1 LKRAG
6 ISLFLASGLLIILGT
21 VLHSVPRINDVVSGQ
36 PRPMKAIANVFAQA
50 LADKTGREFPVI
62 VGGDEPH
69 PCEDMHN
76 SDLTDYDEVYY
87 VFTYSEKLRSV
98 CFTGYAAVSGP
109 TPTNTVVIS
118 QTSGENYGP
127 ALTRPVRVTP
137 ISHSLRVFT
146 NEFLSLLDWHKEMKP
161 ENKTITASHHY
172 FSTTAN
178 QTNEDLTLNLYALR
192 AEAAKRHQAVN
203 RGLLWGMSLLSGVSI
218 LSAGMVWLQF
228 RRFRQH
234 CLVHGLGLN
243 LRTYLHEDLTSMS
256 DRAQKAYLLQ
266 QQHLSEAQRAENVLR
281 RSKEETRTK
290 LRGFLDLVPDVQ
302 QRSSIRECLD
312 RDDLEE
318 MTPMLHELQYAAGQK
333 TPQERVA
340 LLLES
345 LKPYCTDE
353 EFENCRTEAL
363 QYLEQL
369 GFRQARDFVV
379 RTHNEFRAR
388 VREAVQDDVQ
398 EDSEDRVQ
406 ESGSA
411 KGS

>member
-1 LKRAG
+1 
-6 ISLFLASGLLIILGT
+6 
-21 VLHSVPRINDVVSGQ
+21 
-36 PRPMKAIANVFAQA
+36 MKAIATVFAQA
-50 LADKTGREFPVI
+50 LADKTEHEFPVI

-87 VFTYSEKLRSV
+87 VFTYSEKLHSV
-98 CFTGYAAVSGP
+98 CFTGYAGVSGP
-109 TPTNTVVIS
+109 TPTNTVVLS
-118 QTSGENYGP
+118 QTSGENYGR

-137 ISHSLRVFT
+137 MSHSLRVFT
-146 NEFLSLLDWHKEMKP
+146 DEFLSLLDWHKEMKP

-172 FSTTAN
+172 VSTTAS

-192 AEAAKRHQAVN
+192 AEVAKRHDALN
-203 RGLLWGMSLLSGVSI
+203 HGLLWGMSFFSGVSV

-228 RRFRQH
+228 RQFRQY
-234 CLVHGLGLN
+234 CLVRGLGLN
-243 LRTYLHEDLTSMS
+243 LRTYLHEDLCSIS

-290 LRGFLDLVPDVQ
+290 LQGFLDLVPGVQ
-302 QRSSIRECLD
+302 QRTSIRECLE
-312 RDDLEE
+312 RDELEE
-318 MTPMLHELQYAAGQK
+318 MTMMLHELQDAAGQK
-333 TPQERVA
+333 TPEQRLA

-353 EFENCRTEAL
+353 VFENCESEAF

-379 RTHNEFRAR
+379 RTHNEFRTRAR
-388 VREAVQDDVQ
+388 AALQEDVQ
-398 EDSEDRVQ
+398 QDSEDSVQ
-406 ESGSA
+406 RSGSA
-411 KGS
+411 